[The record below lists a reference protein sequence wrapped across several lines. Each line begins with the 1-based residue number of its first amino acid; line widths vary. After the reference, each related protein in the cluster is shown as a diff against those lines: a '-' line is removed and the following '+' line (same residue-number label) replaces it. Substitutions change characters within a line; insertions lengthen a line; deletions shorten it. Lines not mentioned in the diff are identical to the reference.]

1 MSLIFKLVFCILND
15 QTISLRPFMHAFNNR
30 AYPSLS
36 LALKSIPF
44 CKMRLFERFLYGFL
58 IDNR

>member
-44 CKMRLFERFLYGFL
+44 LQNETF
-58 IDNR
+58 